1 MFKKLLL
8 VLLVC
13 FAITG
18 SGLVFVGWSN
28 GFLDNGEI
36 IVPSQPSDP
45 QPPAGD
51 NDIDLG
57 NNLFD
62 SKEKEKWSAIFIQ
75 ALIDSGYFNADE
87 NFIVKDIE
95 NGFTINANANVER
108 FVLDDMGIINV
119 TINNAL
125 NDEFIY
131 DKTIDLEINKVCI
144 TVLIK

>member
-18 SGLVFVGWSN
+18 SGLVFVGCSN

-144 TVLIK
+144 TVLTK

>member
-18 SGLVFVGWSN
+18 SGLVFVGCSN

>member
-18 SGLVFVGWSN
+18 SGLVFVGCSN

-95 NGFTINANANVER
+95 NGFTIKANANVER

-144 TVLIK
+144 TVLTK

>member
-18 SGLVFVGWSN
+18 SGLVFVGCSN

-62 SKEKEKWSAIFIQ
+62 SKEKE
-75 ALIDSGYFNADE
+75 
-87 NFIVKDIE
+87 DIE

-108 FVLDDMGIINV
+108 FVPDDMGIINV